1 MEKDYFPDRSYQ
13 AIFNC
18 LIEPGDVCFV
28 CEKHMQKQIT
38 SSDINML
45 TKGIIVRK
53 LTSVKKHPRG
63 VKVMI
68 FYIPHDKN
76 PTQEEIEIVLK
87 YYNKYKDEIDQE
99 IPGTKYDKFRK
110 GRVTYLV
117 NAQGQILYG

>member
-1 MEKDYFPDRSYQ
+1 MEKDYFHDRSYQ
-13 AIFNC
+13 AIFNS

-28 CEKHMQKQIT
+28 CEKHMQTQIT

-99 IPGTKYDKFRK
+99 IAGTKYDKFRK

-117 NAQGQILYG
+117 NSQGQILYG